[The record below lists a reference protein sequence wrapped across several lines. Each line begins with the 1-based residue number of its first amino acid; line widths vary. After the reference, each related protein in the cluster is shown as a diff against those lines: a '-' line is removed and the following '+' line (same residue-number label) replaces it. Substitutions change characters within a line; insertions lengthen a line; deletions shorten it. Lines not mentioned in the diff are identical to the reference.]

1 MLRVAPLL
9 ACTAVLL
16 LAGCSGIVGERG
28 SGDLVTETR
37 DVGEFTAIDV
47 SRAIRVEVAVA
58 PGAPSVEVTYDDNLI
73 DGIEVSVDGGVL
85 VLDADRN
92 MRPSDGAKVVVRVA
106 ELDEI
111 SASGASS
118 VRVTG
123 TLDGDAVRLKV
134 SGASRI
140 DVPSVRASLLD
151 VAASGAS
158 NVTVRE
164 GEVTD
169 ADLSVSGASR
179 VELDAVVIARA
190 LVDVSGASRAEV
202 RGAVEVRGDAS
213 GASRV
218 TVSKDA
224 ARVLVETSGASSIEV
239 D

>member
-1 MLRVAPLL
+1 MRRPLAL
-9 ACTAVLL
+9 AAFAFTLL
-16 LAGCSGIVGERG
+16 LTGCSGIVGEGG

-37 DVGEFTAIDV
+37 EVGEFTAIDV
-47 SRAIRVEVAVA
+47 SRAIRVEVTVA
-58 PGAPSVEVTYDDNLI
+58 AGEPSVEVIYDDNLI

-92 MRPSDGAKVVVRVA
+92 MRPSDGAKIVVRVA
-106 ELDEI
+106 ALDEI
-111 SASGASS
+111 TASGASS
-118 VRVTG
+118 VIVAG
-123 TLDGDAVRLKV
+123 SLEGDAVRLKV

-140 DVPSVRASLLD
+140 EAPDVRTTLLD
-151 VAASGAS
+151 IAASGAS
-158 NVTVRE
+158 TVTLRDGDVA
-164 GEVTD
+164 D

-179 VELDAVVIARA
+179 VDLDGVVIAKA
-190 LVDVSGASRAEV
+190 VVDVSGASRAEV

-224 ARVLVETSGASSIEV
+224 TRVLVETSGASSIDV